1 MKVKA
6 NNKVTEVVE
15 SIRLVNG
22 GSLNAILP
30 SGFYMFSGEMSGLPL
45 DNGAWFTGVIIT
57 LNGASLQILLPL
69 DGSILYTRRVDTS
82 NGVINPWGWRKIAIP
97 AMVGGYLK
105 TYFLNKILCIVRHSH
120 AEGEGKNAVRNRRSG
135 WNRGDA
141 FGGFKRDKNAWNLL
155 LLKLR
160 NRHLPERTSELLKFH
175 SADTHCASGEINRD
189 RAGYPVPN
197 HSDKRHEWKLQT
209 RLDRLARLAGL
220 EGHVKGL
227 IGGGARV

>member
-1 MKVKA
+1 MRIKA
-6 NNKVTEVVE
+6 NSEHRDLVEHVIYKGAGSMTE
-15 SIRLVNG
+15 L
-22 GSLNAILP
+22 LK
-30 SGFYMFSGEMSGLPL
+30 SGFYWINPNAVTDLPAQVWFGGLVIRFNDDTMQILFSIS
-45 DNGAWFTGVIIT
+45 
-57 LNGASLQILLPL
+57 GASMYVRWVRKI
-69 DGSILYTRRVDTS
+69 DGTVQAGNWRRVE
-82 NGVINPWGWRKIAIP
+82 IP
-97 AMVGGYLK
+97 EIVGGVLK
-105 TYFLNKILCIVRHSH
+105 TCFALRNLVLWGYSH

-160 NRHLPERTSELLKFH
+160 NRHLPERTSELLKFR